1 MNSLNKENN
10 IIKNEQNEIS
20 NDIINDVNKKEEG
33 KFDIIKKIE
42 QIEFLDDNFI
52 NNEDIKL
59 NYSDENNSERNSI
72 KLHGITLGKEIE
84 DSEKKVSKTY
94 KNLKLDNNLENA
106 EKGLKILK
114 NIAERRELKSHKDI
128 LQKLILKIF

>member
-1 MNSLNKENN
+1 MEYFKNKKEDFDLNENEKDNENDFNKTLSIKNITFADNKKSIERMNSLNKENN

-52 NNEDIKL
+52 DNEDIKL
-59 NYSDENNSERNSI
+59 NYSDEN
-72 KLHGITLGKEIE
+72 T
-84 DSEKKVSKTY
+84 
-94 KNLKLDNNLENA
+94 A
-106 EKGLKILK
+106 
-114 NIAERRELKSHKDI
+114 
-128 LQKLILKIF
+128 

>member
-52 NNEDIKL
+52 DNEDIKL
-59 NYSDENNSERNSI
+59 NYSDENNSEGNSI
-72 KLHGITLGKEIE
+72 KLYGITLGKEIE

-94 KNLKLDNNLENA
+94 KKLKLDNNLENA
-106 EKGLKILK
+106 EKGLKILR
-114 NIAERRELKSHKDI
+114 NIAERRELKSHKYI
-128 LQKLILKIF
+128 HQKLILKVF